1 MSDRPIAFADVE
13 SCVEATIGRIGR
25 RIHLGTPLGLG
36 KANHLVNEFFRRA
49 REDPRLELRISTAL
63 TLGKP
68 RWNNELERRF
78 LEPLGDRLFGGYP
91 ELDYLDPLRRGE
103 LPGNIRVSEFYFQ
116 PGSLSDSPLAQQH
129 YVSSNYTHVV
139 RDLLDAGIN
148 VLAPLVA
155 IEEDGATRYSLS
167 CNSDLTLDLVPRL
180 RERERRGERI
190 AVLAQVNRNLPFMYG
205 DAAVGPDYF
214 DAVVDHPRY
223 GFPLFGPPSRPVST
237 TDYMIALHVSPLIRD
252 GGTIQIGIGALGDAI
267 TYLLKLRHLENAV
280 YVDLLREAGVRDRFG
295 ALVEQVGGTAPFR
308 EGLYAA
314 SEMLVDGFLELY
326 RSGILKRRVYDDPT
340 VQRLLNAGRIGEEV
354 TPATLGELIE
364 AGAVSP
370 RLTREEFDRL
380 QSLGVFR
387 RDVAYEDG
395 ALRVDGELVPADLTD
410 ASSAN
415 EISRR
420 CLGERLKGG
429 RVAHACFFLGPE
441 RFYDAL
447 RRMDRAEREQF
458 CMTRIS
464 FVNQLYGHEQLKRAQ
479 RKEARFVNSGLTATL
494 AGAIASDTLEDGR
507 VLSGVGG
514 QYNFVALA
522 HALEDGRSILM
533 IRGTME
539 DAGKVRSNIRWNY
552 GNITIPRHLRDFVV
566 TEYGIADLRG
576 RTDQE
581 VAIRLLDIADSRF
594 QEKLLEEAKSA
605 GKVARDYRI
614 PEASRRNRPE
624 RLEEFLAPYRKR
636 GLFEPFPF
644 GTDLTPEEAVL
655 AKALSALKAKIARK
669 ALPRPRDLRKVAAIP
684 ESCRPYLQR
693 MGLDAPRTIEE
704 TLLQRIV
711 VYALASGNAV

>member
-1 MSDRPIAFADVE
+1 
-13 SCVEATIGRIGR
+13 
-25 RIHLGTPLGLG
+25 
-36 KANHLVNEFFRRA
+36 
-49 REDPRLELRISTAL
+49 
-63 TLGKP
+63 
-68 RWNNELERRF
+68 
-78 LEPLGDRLFGGYP
+78 
-91 ELDYLDPLRRGE
+91 
-103 LPGNIRVSEFYFQ
+103 
-116 PGSLSDSPLAQQH
+116 
-129 YVSSNYTHVV
+129 V

-205 DAAVGPDYF
+205 DAAVQPDYF

-237 TDYMIALHVSPLIRD
+237 TDYMIALHVSALIRD

-280 YVDLLREAGVRDRFG
+280 YLDLLREAGVRNRFG
-295 ALVEQVGGTAPFR
+295 ALVDQIGGTAPFR

-326 RSGILKRRVYDDPT
+326 RSGILKRRVYDDPA

-354 TPATLGELIE
+354 TPATLQELIE

-370 RLTREEFDRL
+370 RLTREDFDRL

-410 ASSAN
+410 ASSVN
-415 EISRR
+415 EIARR

-429 RVAHACFFLGPE
+429 KVAHACFFLGPQ

-447 RRMDRAEREQF
+447 RRMDRGEREQF

-464 FVNQLYGHEQLKRAQ
+464 FVNQLYGHEELKRAQ

-507 VLSGVGG
+507 VVSGVGG
-514 QYNFVALA
+514 QYNFVAMA

-539 DAGKVRSNIRWNY
+539 DGGKVRSNIRWNY

-581 VAIRLLDIADSRF
+581 VATRLLDIADSRF
-594 QEKLLEEAKSA
+594 QEKLLEEAKRA

-614 PEASRRNRPE
+614 PDASRRNRPE
-624 RLEEFLAPYRKR
+624 RLEEFLAPFRKR

-704 TLLQRIV
+704 RLLQRIV
-711 VYALASGNAV
+711 VYALAAGNAV

>member
-1 MSDRPIAFADVE
+1 MPVAFTDVE
-13 SCVEATIGRIGR
+13 SCVEAAIARIGR

-63 TLGKP
+63 TLGRP
-68 RWNNELERRF
+68 RWKKELERRF
-78 LEPLGDRLFGGYP
+78 LEPLGERLFGGYP
-91 ELDYLDPLRRGE
+91 ELEYVDPLRSGE
-103 LPGNIRVSEFYFQ
+103 LPDNIRVSEFYFQ
-116 PGSLSDSPLAQQH
+116 PGRFSDSPLAQQQH
-129 YVSSNYTHVV
+129 VSSNYTHVV

-148 VLAPLVA
+148 VLAQLVA

-180 RERERRGERI
+180 RERERRGEGV

-223 GFPLFGPPSRPVST
+223 DFPLFGPPSRPVST

-267 TYLLKLRHLENAV
+267 TYLLKLRHQEDGV
-280 YVDLLREAGVRDRFG
+280 YADLLGEAGVLARFG

-314 SEMLVDGFLELY
+314 TEMLVDGFLELY

-340 VQRLLNAGRIGEEV
+340 VQSLLSAGRIREEV
-354 TPATLGELIE
+354 TPAMLQELVA

-370 RLTREEFDRL
+370 RLSREDFDRL
-380 QSLGVFR
+380 QSLGIFR
-387 RDVAYEDG
+387 PDVAYEDG
-395 ALRVDGELVPADLTD
+395 ALRVDGERIPADLGD
-410 ASSAN
+410 ASAAD

-429 RVAHACFFLGPE
+429 KVAHACFFLGPQ

-464 FVNQLYGHEQLKRAQ
+464 FVNELYGDEPLKRAQ
-479 RKEARFVNSGLTATL
+479 RKEARFVNSGMTATL

-507 VLSGVGG
+507 VVSGVGG
-514 QYNFVALA
+514 QYNFVAMA

-533 IRGTME
+533 IRATLE
-539 DAGKVRSNIRWNY
+539 DAGKVRSNVRSSY
-552 GNITIPRHLRDFVV
+552 GNVTIPRHLRDLVV

-576 RTDQE
+576 RTDAE
-581 VAIRLLDIADSRF
+581 VATRLLEVADSRF
-594 QEKLLEEAKSA
+594 QEDLLEEARRA
-605 GKVARDYRI
+605 GKVGKGYRI
-614 PEASRRNRPE
+614 PDACRHNRPE
-624 RLEEFLAPYRKR
+624 RLEELLAPYRKR
-636 GLFEPFPF
+636 GLFEEFPF
-644 GTDLTPEEAVL
+644 GTELTPDEAVL
-655 AKALSALKAKIARK
+655 GKALSALKARIARR
-669 ALPRPRDLRKVAAIP
+669 ALPRPRALRKMATIP
-684 ESCRPYLQR
+684 KSARPYLQR

-704 TLLQRIV
+704 RLLQRIV
-711 VYALASGNAV
+711 VYALASSNAI